1 MDKSQLKHR
10 SATLGNAL
18 AGELGIH
25 SNPFSGGAS
34 KPIIRG
40 QDSVRVKIMQ
50 NGTDVIDM
58 SSLSPDHVVAA
69 DTLVELVRDTNKS
82 GQFIWSGTI

>member
-1 MDKSQLKHR
+1 MIIRRDTLQQR

-25 SNPFSGGAS
+25 SNPFGGGAS

-40 QDSVRVKIMQ
+40 QDGGASKDSTKWHGR
-50 NGTDVIDM
+50 
-58 SSLSPDHVVAA
+58 H
-69 DTLVELVRDTNKS
+69 
-82 GQFIWSGTI
+82 